1 MNKIVIFG
9 AGSLAEMVCF
19 YLERKTPN
27 CVAGFIVDPEHLLQ
41 DSLMNLPVVSSE
53 NMGSIFP
60 SASFDMI
67 VAIGYSNMRARALVI
82 NRMRDTGYTFKN
94 LIPESGCDGSINGTN
109 NIIMPGSVVEPFAT
123 IGNDNIIW
131 SGAHIC
137 HNANIQNNNFFA
149 TGSIIGGYTKID
161 NGCFFGFGSI
171 VIENIKVSE
180 ETLVAAGGVVTED
193 TQAHSQYM
201 GLPAKISDNH
211 KGTGIIF

>member
-19 YLERKTPN
+19 YLQQKTPN
-27 CVAGFIVDPEHLLQ
+27 SVGGFVVDPEYILK

-60 SASFDMI
+60 STSFDMI
-67 VAIGYSNMRARALVI
+67 VAIGYSNMRTRSLII
-82 NRMRDTGYTFKN
+82 NKIHNLGYTFRN
-94 LIPESGCDGSINGTN
+94 LIPETGCDGLINGSN

-123 IGNDNIIW
+123 IESDNIIW

-137 HNANIQNNNFFA
+137 HNASIQNNNFFA
-149 TGSIIGGYTKID
+149 TGTVIGGYTTIS

-171 VIENIKVSE
+171 VIENIEISK

-201 GLPAKISDNH
+201 GLPAKISGNH
-211 KGTGIIF
+211 KDTGIIL